1 MSKIVCDANNIA
13 DNYAAG
19 MIRSS
24 TRVYD
29 MKSAIGVSLDG
40 VLLFP

>member
-1 MSKIVCDANNIA
+1 MSKIVCDATNIA
-13 DNYAAG
+13 DNFAAG
-19 MIRSS
+19 MIPTS

-29 MKSAIGVSLDG
+29 MKKAIGVSLDG